1 MGVFLLI
8 LTIILFLISINK
20 TNKKIYDKNL
30 KKYKTILEQS
40 RKKIM
45 ILGILS
51 IIFIGAFNIVL
62 NINNNSENTEEINST
77 LPFIYILLLA
87 YIIVMFAF
95 IVQWILVPNKERI
108 KRELV
113 KEKMNQVLNKYNFD
127 KKFKYNSNIVGL
139 DNKNRILAIINT
151 YRGTCDLIKYSEITN
166 CEILENNKNIV
177 NEYGSTII
185 GVGTRKSKEAI
196 DLKLKI
202 STTDNSY
209 VISIKDTEIEK
220 EALDFI
226 NNAYKNIM
234 EIMV

>member
-51 IIFIGAFNIVL
+51 IIFISAFNIVL
-62 NINNNSENTEEINST
+62 NINNNLENGEEINST

-95 IVQWILVPNKERI
+95 IVQWILVPNKEKI

-113 KEKMNQVLNKYNFD
+113 KEKMNQELKKYSFD
-127 KKFKYNSNIVGL
+127 KKFKYNSNIVEL

-151 YRGTCDLIKYSEITN
+151 YKGTCNLIQYSDITN
-166 CEILENNKNIV
+166 CELLENDKNIV
-177 NEYGSTII
+177 NGGTII

-202 STTDNSY
+202 STNNNSY